1 MARFYDPTHGTV
13 RVDGCDLREFDVDG
27 YRNRLGIVTQE
38 QYVFAGTVR
47 DAIAYGRPDATDAQ
61 VERAAR
67 EVGAHP
73 MITALDNGYLHQVTA
88 GGRNLSA
95 GQLQLLA
102 LARARLVDLDI
113 LLLDEATV
121 ALDPATEAVVQRAT
135 LTLAAR
141 RTTLIVAHGLAIAE
155 HADRIVVLE
164 HGTVVED
171 GAHTELLAA
180 GGHYSRLWAA
190 HTRLCSPEITQLQCI
205 DA

>member
-1 MARFYDPTHGTV
+1 MNP
-13 RVDGCDLREFDVDG
+13 
-27 YRNRLGIVTQE
+27 
-38 QYVFAGTVR
+38 
-47 DAIAYGRPDATDAQ
+47 
-61 VERAAR
+61 
-67 EVGAHP
+67 
-73 MITALDNGYLHQVTA
+73 
-88 GGRNLSA
+88 
-95 GQLQLLA
+95 
-102 LARARLVDLDI
+102 DI

-180 GGHYSRLWAA
+180 GGHYWRLWAA

>member
-1 MARFYDPTHGTV
+1 M
-13 RVDGCDLREFDVDG
+13 
-27 YRNRLGIVTQE
+27 TQE